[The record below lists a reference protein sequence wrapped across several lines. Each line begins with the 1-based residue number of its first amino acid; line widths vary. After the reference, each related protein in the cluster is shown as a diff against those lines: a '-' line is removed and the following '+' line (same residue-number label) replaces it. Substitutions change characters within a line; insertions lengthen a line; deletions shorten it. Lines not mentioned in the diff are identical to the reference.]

1 MDGRNQKII
10 LGRDTEG
17 KSVVTSLAEMKSAL
31 IGGVSGSGK
40 STLLRSIISQVA
52 NTDAQ
57 VVIVDLKRVCFLNY
71 KEKCPV
77 ITDRNNIPQLFQQM
91 CDILEGRYIEMEEA
105 NTDVCNR
112 PHILLVIDEMAD
124 VMPSLDKKCKDQL
137 HQILSLGRQA
147 NMTVIAATQ
156 TPSKTVLGSI
166 IVDQFQTRI
175 GLRVSNRYASQIT
188 IGEGGC
194 ENIPNFSAIVITA
207 NGRKIEMRLIPPK
220 GSGFEQQ
227 NLDKIVIK

>member
-1 MDGRNQKII
+1 MTEAKIT

-17 KSVVTSLAEMKSAL
+17 KLVQTTLTDMKSVL

-40 STLLRSIISQVA
+40 STLLRNIIEQIVD
-52 NTDAQ
+52 TDTQ
-57 VVIVDLKRVCFLNY
+57 IVIVDLKRVCFLDF

-77 ITDRNNIPQLFQQM
+77 ITDRNNIPPLFQQM
-91 CDILEGRYIEMEEA
+91 CDVLEGRYIEMEEA
-105 NTDVCNR
+105 NTDVCTR
-112 PHILLVIDEMAD
+112 PHILLIIDEMAD

-147 NMTVIAATQ
+147 NMTVISATQ

-194 ENIPNFSAIVITA
+194 ERIPNFSAIVITA
-207 NGRKIEMRLIPPK
+207 NGHKIEMRLIPPK
-220 GSGFEQQ
+220 GSGFEKQ
-227 NLDKIVIK
+227 NLDKIVVKA

>member
-1 MDGRNQKII
+1 MKSTIT

-17 KSVVTSLAEMKSAL
+17 KLVNTTLSEMKSVL

-40 STLLRSIISQVA
+40 STLLRNIIEQIV
-52 NTDAQ
+52 DEDDVQ
-57 VVIVDLKRVCFLNY
+57 IVIVDLKRVCFLDF

-77 ITDRNNIPQLFQQM
+77 VTDRNNIPPLFQQM
-91 CDILEGRYIEMEEA
+91 CDVLEGRYIEMEEA
-105 NTDVCNR
+105 NTDICSR

-147 NMTVIAATQ
+147 NMTVVAATQ

-166 IVDQFQTRI
+166 IVDQFQTRV

-194 ENIPNFSAIVITA
+194 ERIPNFSAIVITA
-207 NGRKIEMRLIPPK
+207 NGHKIEMRLIPPK
-220 GSGFEQQ
+220 GSGFEKQ
-227 NLDKIVIK
+227 NLDKIVVR

>member
-1 MDGRNQKII
+1 MATIT
-10 LGRDTEG
+10 LGRDSEG
-17 KSVVTSLAEMKSAL
+17 KLVQTTLPVMKSAL

-40 STLLRSIISQVA
+40 STLLNNIIAQIVDNDSI
-52 NTDAQ
+52 Q
-57 VVIVDLKRVCFLNY
+57 VVIIDLKRVCFLDF
-71 KEKCPV
+71 KDKCLV

-91 CDILEGRYIEMEEA
+91 CDVLEGRYIEMENA
-105 NTDVCNR
+105 NTDKCSR

-147 NMTVIAATQ
+147 NMTVVAATQ
-156 TPSKTVLGSI
+156 TPSKTVLGSV

-194 ENIPNFSAIVITA
+194 ERIPNFSAIVITA
-207 NGRKIEMRLIPPK
+207 NGHKIEMRLLPPQ
-220 GSGFEQQ
+220 GEESAGQ
-227 NLDKIVIK
+227 NLDKVVVK